1 MDGLPFIP
9 GFRFNDL
16 TKQYFNLSAQFHWKN
31 GYALPKAKSTGIGK
45 SPLDVETILYGQN
58 FDVAGY
64 DPTLTYG
71 KAKDPPKPIEL
82 PHFVKLDRKCLSFN
96 GYTQHT
102 ITNSPI
108 ETFRV
113 RKVKIT
119 YFLVDDTIAVVEP
132 VVKNAGYVQGCV
144 LKRGQIPNPYREGR
158 PWHWS
163 DFIIGEEIN
172 FYGIAYRLCGCD
184 LYTRNYLTSMGVV
197 VSENLPVIDDPYTAI
212 REKKQNEQSKLP
224 TLSFDGKSA
233 EDKLRQ
239 FLEYDGKVLRFY
251 AIWNSDISDPTDFK
265 YFTIVYYLTDDR
277 LEISASKTM
286 GNNCELNPSAV
297 FLSKMKLPKHWSN
310 LPPNFPSIYLEA
322 GNEEY
327 QEYYRPRDFI
337 IGNTISVMGR
347 RFMLY
352 DCDPFT
358 RDYYKDMLKIIQPEP
373 IQTINL
379 KKDNLT
385 VARLAIP
392 PHTGIGDPDDTRQNC
407 LSLVPKPP
415 KTLDFVTFVLN
426 ATKKLRYK
434 LKMVPVYEVDSL
446 RDFIME
452 YCIGNDQMCI
462 VELASKNSGFIKG
475 RFMSAARLRKP
486 NTSVDSNQFYG
497 PKDFAI
503 GAELH
508 AKGLV
513 FIITELDLWSYN
525 YMNENKD
532 MFTQEAIDGAKRFLE
547 SKNLLNNKENVENQE
562 NQIAV
567 PESTPIVSAT

>member
-1 MDGLPFIP
+1 MDRLPFIP
-9 GFRFNDL
+9 GFRFNDI

-31 GYALPKAKSTGIGK
+31 GYALPKVKSTGIGK
-45 SPLDVETILYGQN
+45 SILDVDTILYGEK
-58 FDVAGY
+58 FDIAGY

-71 KAKDPPKPIEL
+71 KAKDDPRPIDPPN
-82 PHFVKLDRKCLSFN
+82 FVKFDRKCLSFI

-102 ITNSPI
+102 INNSPI

-119 YFLVDDTIAVVEP
+119 YFLVDDTITVVEP
-132 VVKNAGYVQGCV
+132 FVKNAGYVQGCL
-144 LKRGQIPNPYREGR
+144 LKRGQIPNPNREGR

-163 DFIIGEEIN
+163 DFIIGGEVN
-172 FYGIAYRLCGCD
+172 FYGTAYRLCGCD
-184 LYTRNYLTSMGVV
+184 MFTRKYLTSMGMEVV
-197 VSENLPVIDDPYTAI
+197 DNQRVIDDPYTAI
-212 REKKQNEQSKLP
+212 RQQKLQWVNEQPKLP
-224 TLSFDGKSA
+224 SLASDGKFA

-251 AIWNSDISDPTDFK
+251 ATWNSDISDPTECKHFI
-265 YFTIVYYLTDDR
+265 IVYYLTDDR
-277 LEISASKTM
+277 LEINESKTM
-286 GNNCELNPSAV
+286 GNNCGQNLSPV
-297 FLSKMKLPKHWSN
+297 FLSKMKLPKHWST

-322 GNEEY
+322 GNDEY

-347 RFMLY
+347 RFKLY

-358 RDYYKDMLKIIQPEP
+358 RDYFRDMLKIVQPEP
-373 IQTINL
+373 IQTIKL
-379 KKDNLT
+379 KNNKLNMT
-385 VARLAIP
+385 QLAIP

-407 LSLVPKPP
+407 LSLIPKPP

-434 LKMVPVYEVDSL
+434 LKMVPVYEIDNL
-446 RDFIME
+446 RNFIME
-452 YCIGNDQMCI
+452 YCIGNDQMSI
-462 VELASKNSGFIKG
+462 VELASKNSGFTKG
-475 RFMSAARLRKP
+475 RFMAATRLRKP
-486 NTSVDSNQFYG
+486 GTSIDSNEFYG

-503 GAELH
+503 GAELY

-513 FIITELDLWSYN
+513 FIITELDVWSYN

-532 MFTQEAIDGAKRFLE
+532 MFTQDAIDGAKLFLE
-547 SKNLLNNKENVENQE
+547 SKNLLNSQE
-562 NQIAV
+562 NANEISV
-567 PESTPIVSAT
+567 PESTPILSAT